1 MEQASDSDLSER
13 LPLAE
18 LRSAFD
24 QHPVR
29 LAFCFG
35 SQATG
40 PLHDDSDIDLAIE
53 LDGVQP
59 GDEAYNDVF
68 FEVYSSVTAVLDR
81 EDVDLVDIHSASNSL
96 ARAVFDTGVLLYG
109 EPERAEQLR
118 NRVGESDDRHP
129 RDRLDS
135 AIEQMDEHLA

>member
-1 MEQASDSDLSER
+1 MEQASTTDVSER
-13 LPLAE
+13 LPLTE
-18 LRSAFD
+18 LRSVFD

-29 LAFCFG
+29 LALCFG

-40 PLHDDSDIDLAIE
+40 SVHDHSDVDLAIE
-53 LDGVQP
+53 LDGIQP

-68 FEVYSSVTAVLDR
+68 FEVYNSVTAVLNR
-81 EDVDLVDIHSASNSL
+81 EDVDLIDIRSASNSL
-96 ARAVFDTGVLLYG
+96 AQAVFDTGVLLYG
-109 EPERAEQLR
+109 EPERAEQLKK
-118 NRVGESDDRHP
+118 RVGESDDRHP